1 LIAGSGLA
9 QEDSG
14 ALPDVSSEYQI
25 GAGDTLQVFVW
36 RQPELSVTV
45 PVRPDGRISTP
56 LIEDIVAVGKSPT
69 QLAREMEAAL
79 AEFIRSPQVNVIV
92 QEFVGI
98 AADQIRVLGQ
108 AVQPR
113 AVPYR
118 DRMTLLDVIVEVGGL
133 TQFAAGNRSRVVR
146 AVNGE
151 AQETRVRLDD
161 LLRGK
166 IKENMPMR
174 PGDVVIIPEARF

>member
-1 LIAGSGLA
+1 
-9 QEDSG
+9 
-14 ALPDVSSEYQI
+14 
-25 GAGDTLQVFVW
+25 
-36 RQPELSVTV
+36 
-45 PVRPDGRISTP
+45 
-56 LIEDIVAVGKSPT
+56 
-69 QLAREMEAAL
+69 
-79 AEFIRSPQVNVIV
+79 
-92 QEFVGI
+92 
-98 AADQIRVLGQ
+98 
-108 AVQPR
+108 
-113 AVPYR
+113 
-118 DRMTLLDVIVEVGGL
+118 MTLLDVIVEVGGL